1 MKKLLIIP
9 FILLAISCTKDDE
22 CTTLIPNNDTTT
34 TEVIVEKEQIELK
47 GDFTKVRE
55 YKHTEKDGII
65 YDISADCLDKIRIED
80 NGEIYNWWS
89 CNSFSLFN
97 SNMKFEDSVINVY
110 GNIDTLGTKGLKRT
124 YTYYFV
130 ADTLI
135 IDKTSQESKV
145 LGHTLLYYYVK

>member
-9 FILLAISCTKDDE
+9 FILLVISCIKDDE
-22 CTTLIPNNDTTT
+22 SVILTPNKDT

-55 YKHTEKDGII
+55 YKHTEKDGMI

-80 NGEIYNWWS
+80 NGEVYNWWS
-89 CNSFSLFN
+89 CDTYHLYPA
-97 SNMKFEDSVINVY
+97 NMKFEDSVLNVY
-110 GNIDTLGTKGLKRT
+110 GNIDTLGTKGAT
-124 YTYYFV
+124 SSYTYYFV

-135 IDKTSQESKV
+135 INMTLPENKT
-145 LGHTLLYYYVK
+145 LGHTLLHYYVK